1 MYELNQSQAANDLYN
16 QLPLNVK
23 VKNYST
29 NEKIFYPTNKLS
41 TKDTP
46 LADAKK
52 GTLAY
57 FAPWVNVVMFYG
69 DFGKYS
75 GLYEIGEI
83 ISGKD
88 DIKDLIGT
96 IEINKK

>member
-1 MYELNQSQAANDLYN
+1 
-16 QLPLNVK
+16 
-23 VKNYST
+23 
-29 NEKIFYPTNKLS
+29 
-41 TKDTP
+41 
-46 LADAKK
+46 
-52 GTLAY
+52 
-57 FAPWVNVVMFYG
+57 MFYG